1 MTTTLPVPRA
11 RLTMPAPGLVAGVGL
26 LVLAVLAGLAN
37 FGVIERLV
45 TKDDASRTALD
56 ITASEGLFRWGI
68 AALVLVVLLD
78 VVVAWALQEF
88 FKGVHRELSMLAA
101 WLRISYA
108 AIFAVAV
115 AQLIGVLRLLGDE
128 QYLKSYSADQ
138 LHTEVMLK
146 VDAFHDIWNVSL
158 VLFGVHLLVIGYLA
172 YRSGVVPRLIGILLV
187 VAGLGYLVDSFGA
200 LLIASYSFQVSGITF
215 IGEALLMIWLLA
227 RGNRSRQTLPA
238 G

>member
-1 MTTTLPVPRA
+1 
-11 RLTMPAPGLVAGVGL
+11 MPAPGLVAGVGL
-26 LVLAVLAGLAN
+26 LMLAVLAALAN
-37 FGVIERLV
+37 FGVVERLV
-45 TKDDASRTALD
+45 TEGDAFRTALD
-56 ITASEGLFRWGI
+56 ISGSEGLFRWGI
-68 AALVLVVLLD
+68 AALVLVVVLD
-78 VVVAWALQEF
+78 VVVAWALQQF
-88 FKGVHRELSMLAA
+88 FQGVHRELSMLAA

-108 AIFAVAV
+108 AVFLVAIG
-115 AQLIGVLRLLGDE
+115 QLIGVLRLLGDE

-146 VDAFHDIWNVSL
+146 TDAFHDIWNASL

-172 YRSGVVPRLIGILLV
+172 HRSGVVPRLIGILLA

-200 LLIASYSFQVSGITF
+200 ILIASHSFQVSGITF

-227 RGNRSRQTLPA
+227 RGNRSRQTLPM

>member
-1 MTTTLPVPRA
+1 MTTARPVQRA
-11 RLTMPAPGLVAGVGL
+11 RVTMPAPGLVAGIGL
-26 LVLAVLAGLAN
+26 LVIAVLAGLAN
-37 FGVIERLV
+37 FGVVERLV

-56 ITASEGLFRWGI
+56 IAASEGLFRWGI
-68 AALVLVVLLD
+68 AALLVVVVLD

-88 FKGVHRELSMLAA
+88 FQGVNRELSMLAA

-115 AQLIGVLRLLGDE
+115 SQLIGVLRLLGDE

-146 VDAFHDIWNVSL
+146 VDAFHDIWNASL
-158 VLFGVHLLVIGYLA
+158 VLFGVHLLLIGYLA
-172 YRSGVVPRLIGILLV
+172 YRSGVIPRLIGILLV

-200 LLIASYSFQVSGITF
+200 FLIASYSFQVSAITF
-215 IGEALLMIWLLA
+215 IGEVLLMIWLLA
-227 RGNRSRQTLPA
+227 KGNRTGQA
-238 G
+238 VG

>member
-11 RLTMPAPGLVAGVGL
+11 QLTMPAPGRVAGVGL

-45 TKDDASRTALD
+45 TKGDASRTALD
-56 ITASEGLFRWGI
+56 IAASDGLFRWGI
-68 AALVLVVLLD
+68 AALLVVVVLD

-88 FKGVHRELSMLAA
+88 FQGVHRELSMLAA

-108 AIFAVAV
+108 AIFAVAIG
-115 AQLIGVLRLLGDE
+115 QLIGVLRLLGDE
-128 QYLKSYSADQ
+128 PYLKTYSADQ

-146 VDAFHDIWNVSL
+146 IDAFHDIWNASL
-158 VLFGVHLLVIGYLA
+158 VLFGMHLLLIGYLA
-172 YRSGVVPRLIGILLV
+172 YRSGVVPRFIGILLA
-187 VAGLGYLVDSFGA
+187 VAGLGYLVDSFGTF
-200 LLIASYSFQVSGITF
+200 LIATYSFQVSSVTF
-215 IGEALLMIWLLA
+215 IGELLLLIWLLA
-227 RGNRSRQTLPA
+227 RGNRSA